1 MNGFIPGRKEV
12 SSEVAPQ
19 KSLSIDFAVTREGQ
33 LQIAAEGTTPL
44 PFDGELP
51 DDGGRPVPRP
61 RRPLH
66 MQLTLI
72 SPQSN
77 MPVLNED
84 DPSGIITYDVSAAQV
99 SGDPWQLSL
108 MNVDDQGGWE
118 QLSVTY
124 PTDVEVRSWKMAL
137 TDFNNL
143 LNEVVLAG
151 LNVDIADKTGT
162 ITWPSRWD
170 VPSHLFGVPEFN
182 YDKWWTPHIREYVDH
197 VASSSVIAAI
207 RPDQTFEAALD
218 ITIDFVSP
226 GRHTILGTWWG
237 QIEGLTL
244 KATLRLSAFNAKI
257 QITGAESSLSWGSF
271 DFIGVP
277 DWLVDLLNSY
287 KDDIKRDVATAVTAA
302 LTAPDARCQFA
313 NGVQN
318 GLAPLLGPNP
328 QVVSMQVLPDSITL
342 TYFIPQP

>member
-1 MNGFIPGRKEV
+1 MNDFIPGRKEA
-12 SSEVAPQ
+12 SGEVAPQ
-19 KSLSIDFAVTREGQ
+19 KSLNLDFAITREGQ

-44 PFDGELP
+44 SFDGDLP
-51 DDGGRPVPRP
+51 GDGGRPLPRP
-61 RRPLH
+61 HRRLH
-66 MQLTLI
+66 MQLTLF
-72 SPQSN
+72 SQSGT
-77 MPVLNED
+77 PVLNEN
-84 DPSGIITYDVSAAQV
+84 DPNGIITYNVPAAQV
-99 SGDPWQLSL
+99 SGDPWRLSL
-108 MNVDDQGGWE
+108 MNVDDQSGWE

-124 PTDVEVRSWKMAL
+124 PTDVEVRTWKMAL

-143 LNEVVLAG
+143 LNEVVFAG
-151 LNVDIADKTGT
+151 LSVDIADRVGT
-162 ITWPSRWD
+162 ITWPSRWNLR
-170 VPSHLFGVPEFN
+170 PHLFGMPEFN

-197 VASSSVIAAI
+197 ISSSSVTAVI
-207 RPDQTFEAALD
+207 RPDQTSEAALD

-244 KATLRLSAFNAKI
+244 KMTLRLSAFNAKI
-257 QITGAESSLSWGSF
+257 QITGAESSLSWSSF
-271 DFIGVP
+271 DFIDVP
-277 DWLVDLLNSY
+277 DWLVDLLSSY
-287 KDDIKRDVATAVTAA
+287 KDEIKRDVAIAVTAA
-302 LTAPDARCQFA
+302 LTDPDARRQFA